1 MLHRFTNFWN
11 AGKIREP
18 FKFKWLDNKLAVVEK
33 ETDAEYIAY
42 QYFIRNN
49 WSLKVIKQAEGQDPK
64 WILKKKNEN
73 GKFVTLFGKQK
84 SYPETREKIRRSVM
98 LEAEWIKYNLNFEF
112 SRALCY
118 SLFSR
123 V

>member
-1 MLHRFTNFWN
+1 M
-11 AGKIREP
+11 
-18 FKFKWLDNKLAVVEK
+18 DNKLAVVEK